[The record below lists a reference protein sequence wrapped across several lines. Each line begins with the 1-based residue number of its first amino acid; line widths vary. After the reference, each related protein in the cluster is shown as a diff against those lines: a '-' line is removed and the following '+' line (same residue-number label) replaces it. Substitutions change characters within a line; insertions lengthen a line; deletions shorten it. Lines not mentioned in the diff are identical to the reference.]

1 MEEASSGAACVNSA
15 IFISASIQE
24 LAKKIA
30 RNFVTE
36 VLRLAH
42 HRQQFAAQE
51 RS

>member
-1 MEEASSGAACVNSA
+1 MPLCTSSDCVVDVFFCFVA
-15 IFISASIQE
+15 LQE

-36 VLRLAH
+36 VLRLAQ